1 MALMGRLPRACIA
14 AGRKSPSDRKAEVNN
29 APFWQG
35 NLPEGFCTSG
45 DCRQRQLHADV
56 FSEKTAKKKR
66 RASTRRVHF
75 ILLAYIVRRAKS
87 RTRKPSSVKVAK

>member
-35 NLPEGFCTSG
+35 NLPEGFAHLALAARGSCTLTYSPKKPQKKAPG
-45 DCRQRQLHADV
+45 INPARAFYIARLHCAAREVANPEAEQR
-56 FSEKTAKKKR
+56 
-66 RASTRRVHF
+66 
-75 ILLAYIVRRAKS
+75 
-87 RTRKPSSVKVAK
+87 

>member
-14 AGRKSPSDRKAEVNN
+14 AGRKSPSDRKAEVYNT
-29 APFWQG
+29 PFWQE

-56 FSEKTAKKKR
+56 FPEKTAKKAPGINPA
-66 RASTRRVHF
+66 RAF
-75 ILLAYIVRRAKS
+75 YIARLHCAARE
-87 RTRKPSSVKVAK
+87 VANPEAEQR

>member
-1 MALMGRLPRACIA
+1 MALMGRPPRACIA
-14 AGRKSPSDRKAEVNN
+14 AGRKSPSDRKAEVYNT
-29 APFWQG
+29 PFWQE
-35 NLPEGFCTSG
+35 NLPEGFGTSG

-56 FSEKTAKKKR
+56 FPEKTAKK
-66 RASTRRVHF
+66 APGITRRVRF